1 MHLDGLLVKSGYELL
16 TLAAGKWRRVWPRLV
31 DLKTAATGGGS
42 GGSIRFAGMAGIVT
56 MPFSTSRLTPR
67 ILPGSTTPWWLAVCA
82 SRRAGLVAA
91 AVGAFVD
98 GVYRAMTANW
108 AQQTFAQDIADLIV
122 GFRSCWYLP
131 PRCTSFCSGA
141 HRMAGSAYRHGNGRP
156 RPISGAAADW
166 TRRSHHDA
174 ARADRNHA
182 GDRARRHLHL
192 QAIHRGNQ
200 VHANAILAMHPN
212 VIGSQRSATRQAGF
226 LVHLAIFVGCHQAE
240 LAA

>member
-16 TLAAGKWRRVWPRLV
+16 TLAAEKWRRVWPRLV

-56 MPFSTSRLTPR
+56 MPFSPSRLTPR

-108 AQQTFAQDIADLIV
+108 AQQTFAQDIADL
-122 GFRSCWYLP
+122 
-131 PRCTSFCSGA
+131 
-141 HRMAGSAYRHGNGRP
+141 
-156 RPISGAAADW
+156 
-166 TRRSHHDA
+166 
-174 ARADRNHA
+174 
-182 GDRARRHLHL
+182 
-192 QAIHRGNQ
+192 
-200 VHANAILAMHPN
+200 
-212 VIGSQRSATRQAGF
+212 
-226 LVHLAIFVGCHQAE
+226 
-240 LAA
+240 